1 MRNRFDQQLQTLKN
15 GTAKMFSICENMLHE
30 INDCMDHD
38 FRNYDFVDEEN
49 RVFSMG
55 KEIEKTGMEMLIRQ
69 QPVARDLRSIST
81 SFKMVYNGR
90 RIATMVMDIRDIY
103 ETIEDIGTLQEIP
116 LSEMGELTERQLQQ
130 SVDCLVTEDP
140 DLAMAINDDVIDGM
154 FQEIKQHLIEKMKE
168 NPDKGGDY
176 VNLLMIAK
184 YFEKIGDHSVNIA
197 ENSYFAI
204 TGREMTR

>member
-1 MRNRFDQQLQTLKN
+1 MRNRFDQQLQMLKN

-116 LSEMGELTERQLQQ
+116 LSEMGELTEKQLQQ
-130 SVDCLVTEDP
+130 SVDCLVTENP
-140 DLAMAINDDVIDGM
+140 DLATAINDDVIDGM
-154 FQEIKQHLIEKMKE
+154 FQEIKRQLIEKMKE

>member
-1 MRNRFDQQLQTLKN
+1 
-15 GTAKMFSICENMLHE
+15 
-30 INDCMDHD
+30 
-38 FRNYDFVDEEN
+38 
-49 RVFSMG
+49 
-55 KEIEKTGMEMLIRQ
+55 
-69 QPVARDLRSIST
+69 
-81 SFKMVYNGR
+81 
-90 RIATMVMDIRDIY
+90 MVMDIRDIY

-116 LSEMGELTERQLQQ
+116 LSQMGELTERQLQQ

-204 TGREMTR
+204 TGREMIR